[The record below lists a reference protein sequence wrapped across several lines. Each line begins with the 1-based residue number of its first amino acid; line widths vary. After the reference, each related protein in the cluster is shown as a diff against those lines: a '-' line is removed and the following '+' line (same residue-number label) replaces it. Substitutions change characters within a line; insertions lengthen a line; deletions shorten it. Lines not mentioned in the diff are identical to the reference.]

1 MGGGGGG
8 FGGGRLGESE
18 GQAMGGD
25 ANAAAES
32 LTLEFETQQANGS
45 VRVLGRGL
53 AAEEGRNV
61 NVMEMIPATES
72 PAEAVL
78 PRRRG
83 AARSV
88 GAGGSGGAAGLSSAA
103 VFIDRRHCR

>member
-83 AARSV
+83 AARLSV
-88 GAGGSGGAAGLSSAA
+88 QVDL
-103 VFIDRRHCR
+103 